1 MTNQGKT
8 TLSLSMLA
16 LLGLTMTC
24 DAYADTNR
32 DQRRTIK
39 QIRSCVAEIAKHA
52 NYDDASRAI
61 HWVGRVNQKNLVE
74 LEIRIET
81 TVYAVDGEPAT
92 RKYKTSCLVAGLG
105 NLVDFRID
113 TMVLSSDGK
122 AGKSNETT

>member
-32 DQRRTIK
+32 EQRRTIK
-39 QIRSCVAEIAKHA
+39 QVRSRVAEIAKHA
-52 NYDDASRAI
+52 NYDDASRAF
-61 HWVGRVNQKNLVE
+61 HFVERLKQKNLVE

-81 TVYAVDGEPAT
+81 SVYAADGEPAT
-92 RKYKTSCLVAGLG
+92 RKYKTWCLIAGLG

-113 TMVLSSDGK
+113 PIAPDLDAESQ
-122 AGKSNETT
+122 EI

>member
-1 MTNQGKT
+1 MTNQGKS

-32 DQRRTIK
+32 DQRRTMK
-39 QIRSCVAEIAKHA
+39 QVRSCVAEIAKHA
-52 NYDDASRAI
+52 NYDDASRAL
-61 HWVGRVNQKNLVE
+61 HLVERLKQKNLVE

-81 TVYAVDGEPAT
+81 SVYAADGEPVT

-105 NLVDFRID
+105 KLVDFRID
-113 TMVLSSDGK
+113 VMDLDPGAESQ
-122 AGKSNETT
+122 EI

>member
-8 TLSLSMLA
+8 TLSLSTLA

-24 DAYADTNR
+24 DAYADADSRNE
-32 DQRRTIK
+32 RRTMK
-39 QIRSCVAEIAKHA
+39 QVRSCVSEIAKYA
-52 NYDDASRAI
+52 NYDDASRAL
-61 HWVGRVNQKNLVE
+61 HLVERLKQKNLIE

-81 TVYAVDGEPAT
+81 SVYAAADEPAA

-113 TMVLSSDGK
+113 EMELIRATESQ
-122 AGKSNETT
+122 EF

>member
-1 MTNQGKT
+1 MTNQGKS

-32 DQRRTIK
+32 DQRRTMK
-39 QIRSCVAEIAKHA
+39 QVRSCVAEIAKHA
-52 NYDDASRAI
+52 NYDDASRAL
-61 HWVGRVNQKNLVE
+61 HLVERLKQKNLVE

-81 TVYAVDGEPAT
+81 SVYAADGEPVT

-105 NLVDFRID
+105 KLVDFRID
-113 TMVLSSDGK
+113 VVDLDPGAESQ
-122 AGKSNETT
+122 EI

>member
-32 DQRRTIK
+32 DQRRTMK
-39 QIRSCVAEIAKHA
+39 QVRSCVAEIAKHA
-52 NYDDASRAI
+52 SYGDASRAI
-61 HWVGRVNQKNLVE
+61 HWVDRLNQKNLVE

-113 TMVLSSDGK
+113 AVALNPGAESQ
-122 AGKSNETT
+122 EI

>member
-1 MTNQGKT
+1 MTNQGKS

-24 DAYADTNR
+24 DAYADSNR
-32 DQRRTIK
+32 DQRRTMK
-39 QIRSCVAEIAKHA
+39 HVRSCVAEIAKHA

-61 HWVGRVNQKNLVE
+61 HWVDTLKQKNLVE

-92 RKYKTSCLVAGLG
+92 RKYETSCLVAGLG
-105 NLVDFRID
+105 NLIDFRID
-113 TMVLSSDGK
+113 AIELSPDAESQ
-122 AGKSNETT
+122 EIQ

>member
-1 MTNQGKT
+1 MTNQGKS

-16 LLGLTMTC
+16 LLGLTITC
-24 DAYADTNR
+24 DAYADSNR
-32 DQRRTIK
+32 DQRRMIK
-39 QIRSCVAEIAKHA
+39 QVRSCVAEIAKHA

-61 HWVGRVNQKNLVE
+61 HWVDTLKQKNLVE

-113 TMVLSSDGK
+113 VMDLDPGAESQ
-122 AGKSNETT
+122 EI

>member
-1 MTNQGKT
+1 MTNQGKS

-32 DQRRTIK
+32 DQRRTMK
-39 QIRSCVAEIAKHA
+39 QVRSCVAEIAKHA
-52 NYDDASRAI
+52 NYDDASRAL
-61 HWVGRVNQKNLVE
+61 HLVERLKQKNLIE

-81 TVYAVDGEPAT
+81 SVYAAADEPAA

-113 TMVLSSDGK
+113 EMELIRATESQ
-122 AGKSNETT
+122 EF